1 MPQHP
6 LYAKSYFFLFLI
18 LAYFAKGQLGYQLPP
33 KIISTFKNEYFYPRN
48 STLADASFNC
58 TAQNGPIQYQW
69 EKDGVVVQN
78 SQYVS
83 IDNST
88 GTLKFVKMQKGN
100 YGTYQCFATNDNGT
114 SLSKPFK
121 VKEASLG
128 SFPTSSIQ
136 EVQCKQY
143 EHCIIPCR
151 NKPRCAPES
160 HCKVR
165 WKIGE
170 GTNTYAPINTRV
182 AVDNNGDLHFLWT
195 KPDDWTGLPYLCEV
209 SHEQLNK
216 PVVGSQTS
224 LRIDKTSMA
233 LEIDPFSVFKE
244 DGKALVGGRGVLR
257 CMFSGY
263 PIPDIQWTS
272 PQETIIKNI
281 PSKYEIS
288 DFGRVL
294 TILQSTPEN
303 EGFYICLGKAKTES
317 RPQIV
322 SFNVTSAPAL
332 IGDNQMHD
340 MTVTEGNNATF
351 RCEAISLSDELP
363 PTQPLW
369 KKNGVDLDFDE
380 EKYILTENSKSLTVI
395 DVQKSDTGVYQCMS
409 ENSEGVLLKEA
420 ILNVID
426 PLRTDITTYNIATN
440 IAYDNITTTGD
451 TLTTTVKQTESQ
463 TVIYYIVVS
472 VVVVLIIILILGC
485 IVFQRKKK
493 QSYILNEENN
503 ANQDDQEI
511 QLGQTPPRPENNGLL
526 NNPE

>member
-6 LYAKSYFFLFLI
+6 LYAKSCFFLFLI
-18 LAYFAKGQLGYQLPP
+18 LACSTKGQLGYQLPP
-33 KIISTFKNEYFYPRN
+33 KIISTFKNEYFYPRD
-48 STLADASFNC
+48 STLTDASFNC

-88 GTLKFVKMQKGN
+88 GTLKFVKMQNGN

-143 EHCIIPCR
+143 EHCKVPCR
-151 NKPRCAPES
+151 NKPRCVPES

-170 GTNTYAPINTRV
+170 GTNTYAPIDKRV

-195 KPDDWTGLPYLCEV
+195 NLNDWTGLPYFCEV

-224 LRIDKTSMA
+224 LRIDKVSMA

-244 DGKALVGGRGVLR
+244 DGRALVGGKGVLR
-257 CMFSGY
+257 CIFSGY

-272 PQETIIKNI
+272 PQQTIIKNT

-294 TILQSTPEN
+294 TILQSNPEN

-317 RPQIV
+317 RPQNV
-322 SFNVTSAPAL
+322 SLNVTSAPVL

-351 RCEAISLSDELP
+351 RCEAMSLSEELP

-369 KKNGVDLDFDE
+369 KKNGVDLEFDE
-380 EKYILTENSKSLTVI
+380 EKYILTENSKALTVI
-395 DVQKSDTGVYQCMS
+395 DVQKSDTGVYQCVS

-426 PLRTDITTYNIATN
+426 PLRTDITTHNIVTN
-440 IAYDNITTTGD
+440 ITFDNITTTGA
-451 TLTTTVKQTESQ
+451 TMTTTVKQTEPQ
-463 TVIYYIVVS
+463 TGIIVAFVF
-472 VVVVLIIILILGC
+472 VGLIILIFISIYLC
-485 IVFQRKKK
+485 RRKKGL
-493 QSYILNEENN
+493 YCVNEENN